1 MTYACSGVEGLWL
14 YGTMPYQMCG
24 RVPLRR
30 AARSQSRLPHPQ
42 TLHRQG
48 TIVSISAL
56 LGFSLLVTFIIGLKL
71 LADRLRRTG
80 SSAGGYAYDRA
91 PLFSPAERSF
101 LGVLDQALG
110 AEYRVFGKVRVA
122 DVLVVAR
129 GTDEA
134 KRRSAFNRISAKHLD
149 FVVCAP
155 DDLRVLCA
163 IELNDASHKQAARR
177 DRDDMLAEAC
187 RSADLPLVFFAAKHA
202 YSIAEVREAVRQAM
216 GLTVAS
222 APIVP
227 APVAEAPAMAA
238 PETPAPAPAPA
249 PVELAADAAPRPTVS
264 ATDNA
269 DTAPQC
275 PKCSS
280 PMVKRV
286 GKSGERAGQAFWGCP
301 RFPACRGILEDAAR
315 QSYRPVADMPHA
327 R

>member
-1 MTYACSGVEGLWL
+1 M
-14 YGTMPYQMCG
+14 
-24 RVPLRR
+24 
-30 AARSQSRLPHPQ
+30 
-42 TLHRQG
+42 
-48 TIVSISAL
+48 SISAL
-56 LGFSLLVTFIIGLKL
+56 LGFSLLVTLIIGLKL
-71 LADRLRRTG
+71 LTDRLRRTG
-80 SSAGGYAYDRA
+80 SSAGGYAYERA

-110 AEYRVFGKVRVA
+110 TEYRVFGKVRVA
-122 DVLVVAR
+122 DVLAVAR
-129 GTDEA
+129 GTDAA

-163 IELNDASHKQAARR
+163 IELNDASHKQAVRR
-177 DRDDMLAEAC
+177 DRDDMVAEAC
-187 RSADLPLVFFAAKHA
+187 RSAELPLVFFTAKRA
-202 YSIAEVREAVRQAM
+202 YSIAEVHEAVRQAI

-222 APIVP
+222 APVVP
-227 APVAEAPAMAA
+227 APVAEAPAVAA
-238 PETPAPAPAPA
+238 PESPAPA
-249 PVELAADAAPRPTVS
+249 PVEFAANAAPSLTVS

-269 DTAPQC
+269 DAAPQC

-286 GKSGERAGQAFWGCP
+286 GKSGERAGQAFWGCT